1 MSDAAEK
8 PNTIIE
14 NVKEY
19 IPDTNTVKD
28 TVQNATTSVTNG
40 IENVKTS
47 VQNTLGEFSEKGVM
61 NASNEFLE
69 SNGLFA
75 KFAFIILVLIVFLFL
90 FKLGIQLISYF
101 TQTASSPYIIQG
113 LLDGTSQTTISQNP
127 AVSGSV
133 PIMRSVNENTGME
146 FTWSIWLML
155 QYNKAQDGKVSCI
168 FVKGAN
174 SFNDKGANTVNGPG
188 LYAAREDINTTT
200 QGQVDIVFVVD
211 DINGEQNGMLIRGL
225 PLTKWVHLAFR
236 LENMVI
242 DAYVNGVIK
251 ERVQLQHA
259 CKQNFYDILVAP
271 NGGFQGQLS
280 NLQYFNRALNVFEI
294 NNIVMF
300 GPNLTNSKY
309 SNSSKNATGN
319 YSYISNSWYTG
330 WYNYMS

>member
-1 MSDAAEK
+1 MSDSK
-8 PNTIIE
+8 PIID

-19 IPDTNTVKD
+19 IPDTTTVTD
-28 TVQNATTSVTNG
+28 AVQNTTSAVATG
-40 IENVKTS
+40 IDNVKTS

-101 TQTASSPYIIQG
+101 SKTSSSPYIIQG
-113 LLDGTSQTTISQNP
+113 LLEGTSQTVISQNP

-133 PIMRSVNENTGME
+133 QIMRSVNENTGME
-146 FTWSIWLML
+146 FTWSVWLML
-155 QYNKAQDGKVSCI
+155 QYNKEQTKVDCI
-168 FVKGAN
+168 FVKGSNLFDA
-174 SFNDKGANTVNGPG
+174 SGANINNGPG
-188 LYAAREDINTTT
+188 LYAYRNGGTGEVELLF
-200 QGQVDIVFVVD
+200 GMD
-211 DINGEQNGMLIRGL
+211 DINGSGNVIWIKGL
-225 PLTKWVHLAFR
+225 PLTKWVHVAFR
-236 LENMVI
+236 LENMVM

-251 ERVQLQHA
+251 ERIQLQHA
-259 CKQNFYDILVAP
+259 CKQNYYDILVAP

-300 GPNLTNSKY
+300 GPNLTNSKF
-309 SNSSKNATGN
+309 SNTSKNATGN

-330 WYNYMS
+330 WYNYLQ

>member
-1 MSDAAEK
+1 MSEPK
-8 PNTIIE
+8 TVIE

-19 IPDTNTVKD
+19 IPDTNTVKE
-28 TVQNATTSVTNG
+28 TFQNASNTVTTG
-40 IENVKTS
+40 FENVKNS
-47 VQNTLGEFSEKGVM
+47 VQNTLGEFSEKGPM
-61 NASNEFLE
+61 NASNDFLE

-101 TQTASSPYIIQG
+101 SQTSSSPYIVQG
-113 LLDGTSQTTISQNP
+113 VLDGNTQVVIPQNP
-127 AVSGSV
+127 STTDAV
-133 PIMRSVNENTGME
+133 PILRSVNETTGME

-155 QYNKAQDGKVSCI
+155 QYNKANEKVDCI
-168 FVKGAN
+168 FVKGTNAFDISGGHN
-174 SFNDKGANTVNGPG
+174 TNNGPALYVFRKNGNDGTIMGEVDLLFTMDMINGDKG
-188 LYAAREDINTTT
+188 
-200 QGQVDIVFVVD
+200 F
-211 DINGEQNGMLIRGL
+211 IRIQGL
-225 PLTKWVHLAFR
+225 PLTKWVHVAFR

-251 ERVQLQHA
+251 ERSQLTSA
-259 CKQNFYDILVAP
+259 PKQNYYDIVVAP

-309 SNSSKNATGN
+309 SSSTKNATGN
-319 YSYISNSWYTG
+319 YSYISNNWYSG
-330 WYNYMS
+330 WYNYIH